1 MTRLLATLA
10 LIVSQSMSWAAG
22 PLYVCVDREGEVCL
36 DRGPQACDCCATDI
50 DLSAAS
56 HADHDAA
63 TCTGMRGPATLA
75 DASLTEAPCDCDH
88 QLLEAAPTT
97 GAARSLAA
105 GMERPDQAPLWSP
118 AVVECSSATN
128 ADACWAAAN
137 LPAGDFAQHLV
148 CCVVLRC

>member
-10 LIVSQSMSWAAG
+10 LVVAQSMSWAAG
-22 PLYVCVDREGEVCL
+22 PLYVCVDRDGEVCL
-36 DRGPQACDCCATDI
+36 DRGPQACDCCATDV

-63 TCTGMRGPATLA
+63 TCTEVRAPAVLA
-75 DASLTEAPCDCDH
+75 EALLTEAPCDCDH

-105 GMERPDQAPLWSP
+105 SMERPDHAPLWLP
-118 AVVECSSATN
+118 AAVDCSSAAN
-128 ADACWAAAN
+128 ADVCFAAAN
-137 LPAGDFAQHLV
+137 LLVGDFAQHLIF
-148 CCVVLRC
+148 CVVLRC